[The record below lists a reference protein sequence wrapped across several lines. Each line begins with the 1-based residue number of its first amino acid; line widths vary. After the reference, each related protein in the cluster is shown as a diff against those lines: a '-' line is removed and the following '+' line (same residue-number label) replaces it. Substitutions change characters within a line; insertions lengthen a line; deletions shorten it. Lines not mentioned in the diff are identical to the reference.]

1 MAIVDAQG
9 RLFGRFNLLDAVV
22 AVFLLALIP
31 IGYGAYALFRTPLP
45 RLTAVDPVALPMS
58 TNLRVTIRGEN
69 LRPYMRVSFG
79 DHQGRTFLFKSATEA
94 EVDITDIRPGVY
106 DVVLYDFAQERSRLT
121 KALTIAPSAVPPRR
135 MIVVGMLANLTAD
148 QAKQITVGMSLAD
161 LGDVLQ
167 VGQPVSEV
175 TRVNAGRVIIEVP
188 LATAVRVPIAIDMR
202 CDVRTPEGRPD
213 CITAGVVLQADALIA
228 LPTPVG
234 LRPFQ
239 IDQVRGPQPIE
250 LVTVRVRF
258 TGDTGAIDL
267 IAAGDIDLALSM
279 NELASGARVV
289 SVRPV
294 MGSSREVDLRVP
306 VQNTTAGRTY
316 QGFALR
322 IGSHFEMRT
331 AQYEASGTVVGVTP
345 P

>member
-1 MAIVDAQG
+1 
-9 RLFGRFNLLDAVV
+9 
-22 AVFLLALIP
+22 
-31 IGYGAYALFRTPLP
+31 
-45 RLTAVDPVALPMS
+45 
-58 TNLRVTIRGEN
+58 
-69 LRPYMRVSFG
+69 
-79 DHQGRTFLFKSATEA
+79 
-94 EVDITDIRPGVY
+94 
-106 DVVLYDFAQERSRLT
+106 
-121 KALTIAPSAVPPRR
+121 
-135 MIVVGMLANLTAD
+135 
-148 QAKQITVGMSLAD
+148 
-161 LGDVLQ
+161 
-167 VGQPVSEV
+167 
-175 TRVNAGRVIIEVP
+175 
-188 LATAVRVPIAIDMR
+188 MR

-239 IDQVRGPQPIE
+239 IDQVRGPQPLE

-267 IAAGDIDLALSM
+267 IAAGDVDLALSM

-294 MGSSREVDLRVP
+294 MGSSREVELSVP

-316 QGFALR
+316 QGLALR
-322 IGSHFEMRT
+322 IGGNFEMRT
-331 AQYEASGTVVGVTP
+331 AHYEASGKVIGVTP